1 MMNGVCFR
9 KDKDKSDMN
18 KAIHDFL
25 TYEKTNLV
33 WSSLNTVLCIMPMI
47 CLFVIN
53 PKLPDTLDLQ
63 DSEMSYTS
71 LLVGVCL
78 ANIFQFVL
86 KPRLFYPYIKEKL
99 ITTTFDDKF

>member
-33 WSSLNTVLCIMPMI
+33 WSSLNTVLCLMPVI

-53 PKLPDTLDLQ
+53 PKLPDTLDLP

-71 LLVGVCL
+71 LLIGVCL
-78 ANIFQFVL
+78 ANFFQFIL

-99 ITTTFDDKF
+99 INTNDNLY